1 MRGFLKNKSIKLITF
16 SFVSTTIVCLSGC
29 HRGPVMT
36 SQTQATDRFQTRHGL
51 FGSPQKT
58 VAVAATAPTPTPVSN
73 GASGVKMVKSTPL
86 SNTKKH
92 TAKANKYVQ
101 VKNIADA
108 RIKYVPVPVP
118 GQLMPIPR
126 PGSKKAH
133 QELAKKPQTPMQV
146 VKEANHNSRIKPTEQ
161 GYFNSVMT
169 YEYMPGAVYVL
180 YTAPLNITDIMFQPG
195 EKIIS
200 YSSGDT
206 VRWIVAKTRS
216 GSGDSLR
223 EHLVIK
229 PQKPSLE
236 NTLLVT
242 TDKRVYHLVVF
253 STHNNTYMVAVNWN
267 YPEDFLGSSGMNIDD
282 SFDPSQM
289 LNDTLTLDM
298 ASLSFNYQFGML
310 KGDKPAWFPL
320 RVFSSD
326 RQTFVEFSKEF
337 KSSQMPMLYVKT
349 DNGQYAT
356 MVNWRLLGRFMV
368 IDQVVSQAQL
378 IMGIE
383 KTGQVIV
390 LVEQS
395 K

>member
-1 MRGFLKNKSIKLITF
+1 MSGSFYNKGIKLIAP
-16 SFVSTTIVCLSGC
+16 SIVLASLISLGGC
-29 HRGPVMT
+29 HLGKPVMY
-36 SQTQATDRFQTRHGL
+36 SQSQATDRFQTRSGL
-51 FGSPQKT
+51 FGSPAST
-58 VAVAATAPTPTPVSN
+58 VTPADQTKS
-73 GASGVKMVKSTPL
+73 SVKMVKSTPL
-86 SNTKKH
+86 PNEKKH
-92 TAKANKYVQ
+92 AAKPRKYV
-101 VKNIADA
+101 KAANIADA

-126 PGSKKAH
+126 PGSKKSH

-146 VKEANHNSRIKPTEQ
+146 VKEANDQAMVKPTEQ

-206 VRWIVAKTRS
+206 TRWTVAKTRS
-216 GSGDSLR
+216 GSGDSSR
-223 EHLVIK
+223 AHLVIK

-242 TDKRVYHLVVF
+242 TDKRVYHLVLF

-282 SFDPSQM
+282 SFDPGQM

-298 ASLSFNYQFGML
+298 TSLNFNYQFGML

-326 RQTFVEFSKEF
+326 RQTFIEFSKEF

-383 KTGQVIV
+383 KTGQTIV
-390 LVEQS
+390 LVEQT